1 MRTLQSELI
10 KKGFYKPHKKK
21 HSSRIKKRSKNSSKT
36 KSENLSR
43 LDWEEIMGM
52 RRPRYKRNRGA
63 YRQVQ

>member
-10 KKGFYKPHKKK
+10 EKGLYQKRKKNHC
-21 HSSRIKKRSKNSSKT
+21 SQRKNRTSKT
-36 KSENLSR
+36 KIENLSLR
-43 LDWEEIMGM
+43 DWEDIMGM